1 MCVQL
6 LRLIQGKCVWVDS
19 YTVDGSRGRGDILRD
34 QCFASQICRVSAWKS
49 VGRGGQDSV
58 TIPNFVREL
67 THTKFLAISQT
78 SGGVSINGDIL
89 PELVQELFVGSDNF
103 RYPTHSGLEATHAIC
118 GPGQDLTELYY
129 EMHSPYAAPDVQ
141 DEVCKKWPVLC
152 MSYAACKRAGD
163 KEAHQVA
170 TLALA
175 ANVDRAQA
183 LADGAAAGATREARE
198 RERLLRHMR
207 MRNVHLRTGV
217 KNGEGRHGTSHLGAS
232 MGKGLGKGT
241 SAKQASRN
249 AKNNTK
255 NNGKR
260 AVGEPM
266 PCPTP
271 QCACEIKNDTNR
283 TKAMRTHLRQPAAKK
298 CRIFIESADLS
309 SLSGAAKTNMYRW
322 QQQTAKAAK
331 ELAGVTEYG
340 SRKKYEAAVK
350 AAKAKG

>member
-198 RERLLRHMR
+198 RERLLRHLAH
-207 MRNVHLRTGV
+207 RNLRTGV
-217 KNGEGRHGTSHLGAS
+217 KNGEGRHGTSRLGAS
-232 MGKGLGKGT
+232 MGRIMREIPRMGL
-241 SAKQASRN
+241 QAG
-249 AKNNTK
+249 NTFCTQIY
-255 NNGKR
+255 GQ
-260 AVGEPM
+260 PL
-266 PCPTP
+266 
-271 QCACEIKNDTNR
+271 I
-283 TKAMRTHLRQPAAKK
+283 LR
-298 CRIFIESADLS
+298 
-309 SLSGAAKTNMYRW
+309 
-322 QQQTAKAAK
+322 
-331 ELAGVTEYG
+331 LA
-340 SRKKYEAAVK
+340 
-350 AAKAKG
+350 